1 MIATLRPL
9 TYDDLKDMPDDGQRY
24 EIIGGELLV
33 TPSPTAGH
41 QRVLFRLAKLLDGY
55 VLRHGTGEVFV
66 APFDVLLGT
75 FDAVEP
81 DIVYLAAARPRV
93 ANDENS
99 IDYAPDLV
107 VEVASPSSHRIDRVK
122 KMALYARSGVAEY
135 WIADPMRR
143 RIDVYALAGENFLP
157 VEPNADGHIP
167 SRVLPGLRIDPEAI
181 FAGFE

>member
-9 TYDDLKDMPDDGQRY
+9 TYDDLQDMPDDGQRY

-33 TPSPTAGH
+33 TPAPTAGH
-41 QRVLFRLAKLLDGY
+41 QRVLARLHRLLDDF
-55 VLRHGTGEVFV
+55 VRLRDAGEVFF
-66 APFDVLLGT
+66 APFDVKLAH

-81 DIVYLAAARPRV
+81 DIVYLSAARPPV

-107 VEVASPSSHRIDRVK
+107 VEVASPSSHRVDRVK
-122 KMALYARSGVAEY
+122 KMALYARSGISEY

-143 RIDVYALAGENFLP
+143 EIDVYALAGENYLP
-157 VEPNADGHIP
+157 VEPDADGHIP
-167 SRVLPGLRIDPEAI
+167 SRVLPGLCLDPEAI